1 MVRPLVNTLSP
12 CALWRCTDLEMVCCV
27 YRHGC
32 TQSTSDT
39 KQSVYSK
46 RRPSVRKNLDVFGGV
61 GWGISVHL
69 FVFVYVVTLTIW
81 ILTCRPRYGY
91 MLHIYEIL
99 PPPRE
104 KGEKLSQGR
113 AQADR
118 VRSGMRRLSGEDDML
133 LFFLQCFNIFCRGR
147 MPVPSLEI
155 VSRVLLPTISPGLFN
170 A

>member
-1 MVRPLVNTLSP
+1 MCPVAVVLTWRWSVVCTDTGVLRVHRTQNSQCTVRPP
-12 CALWRCTDLEMVCCV
+12 
-27 YRHGC
+27 
-32 TQSTSDT
+32 
-39 KQSVYSK
+39 
-46 RRPSVRKNLDVFGGV
+46 VRKNWAVFGGV
-61 GWGISVHL
+61 GWDISVHI

-81 ILTCRPRYGY
+81 IFTCGPWYGY

-99 PPPRE
+99 PSPRE

-155 VSRVLLPTISPGLFN
+155 ASRVLLSPIEPGF
-170 A
+170 